1 MPPYRYIPFPM
12 ANSGTSSS
20 SGPSLTGGLMLFGG
34 LLLTYHL
41 GKKLI
46 EELQKGGAE
55 RRADDS
61 PEVQQAMLLRMA
73 MNPSG
78 VSWMMSF
85 DATLVDKIMEV
96 GRVITNLDAVGKAYR
111 DLYRDSLLTDLQ
123 SELSADEYQRFITL
137 VTSNPG
143 KEKSNGKSSPPN
155 QFAKPQVLIVAKKDM
170 FVRSSP
176 DASYHGAFYEQ
187 FSDKNILRTAK
198 SGEFLGYAT
207 GMQSYDQKN
216 DVKFIRVGFSVMAES
231 APLDWKK
238 RAREKV
244 TFWVSSSANY
254 VDQFNSEAE
263 MLRAYPGIE
272 AYSRWM
278 KPLDYYDKQVK
289 GLWGITTGK
298 GLVSTGFITVFD
310 EELRPVG
317 RATPDML
324 LGVLEMEL
332 KNGQETYYRFR
343 TENNRPRWVNSQQV
357 KILQP

>member
-1 MPPYRYIPFPM
+1 MPPVRYIPFQV
-12 ANSGTSSS
+12 SGNGNNG
-20 SGPSLTGGLMLFGG
+20 GPSLAGGLVMAGG
-34 LLLTYHL
+34 LFLTYHL

-46 EELQKGGAE
+46 EELRKGGAE

-78 VSWMMSF
+78 VSWMKSF
-85 DATLVDKIMEV
+85 DGTQVDKVMEV
-96 GRVITNLDAVGKAYR
+96 GRVITNLDAVGKAYN

-143 KEKSNGKSSPPN
+143 KQHNGNTSTPPL
-155 QFAKPQVLIVAKKDM
+155 QFAKPQVLIVAKKEV
-170 FVRSSP
+170 FLRTSP

-198 SGEFLGYAT
+198 PGEFLGYAT

-216 DVKFIRVGFSVMAES
+216 DVKFIRVGFSVKAES
-231 APLDWKK
+231 APLEWKK
-238 RAREKV
+238 RGQEKV

-254 VDQFNSEAE
+254 VEQFATEAA
-263 MLRAYPGIE
+263 MRSAYPGIE
-272 AYSRWM
+272 GYSRWM
-278 KPLDYYDKQVK
+278 MPLNYYDKPVNGFQ
-289 GLWGITTGK
+289 GNAAK
-298 GLVSTGFITVFD
+298 GLVATDHIVVYD
-310 EELRPVG
+310 EQMRPVG
-317 RATPDML
+317 RAEPDML
-324 LGVLEMEL
+324 LGILEVEL
-332 KNGQETYYRFR
+332 KNGRQSYYRFR
-343 TENNRPRWVNSQQV
+343 TQNNRQRWVNSQQV